1 MDPAVERE
9 FTEFVAQRTQSLLRA
24 ARALTGDEHAA
35 EDLLQGALAKA
46 FASWRRIHGDA
57 EPYVR
62 RILYHDHVS
71 WWRRRGRRRETLMS
85 DVPDRAQDGDR
96 FAGADLRIAVR
107 EALLSLP
114 PRQRAVL
121 VLRFLEDLST
131 QETGRVLGCT
141 TGTVTS
147 QTNRAL
153 AQIRQMLPDHAVET
167 LTDLDL
173 NTKGRS

>member
-9 FTEFVAQRTQSLLRA
+9 FTEFVARHTQSLLRV

-35 EDLLQGALAKA
+35 EDLVQNALAKA
-46 FASWRRIHGDA
+46 FASWRRIRGDA

-71 WWRRRGRRRETLMS
+71 RWRRRRRRRETLMR
-85 DVPDRAQDGDR
+85 DVPEVAQAGDR
-96 FAGADLRIAVR
+96 FAGADLRLAVR

-131 QETGRVLGCT
+131 EETSRVLGCKP
-141 TGTVTS
+141 GTVTS
-147 QTNRAL
+147 QTARAL
-153 AQIRQMLPDHAVET
+153 AKIREVLPSRAGEPNLST
-167 LTDLDL
+167 E
-173 NTKGRS
+173 GRR